1 MAEDAFLRADFSL
14 DEYLSRILADSSG
27 ECSRLKDQHV
37 RILSQ
42 HADSLSCEIIGEKEK
57 IYEGLNTLSALVAE
71 AKRISSELP
80 ELFLPLLSG
89 ETSKLDSELHRDLE
103 NEVEAM
109 QGDLSIAEGRTL
121 QHKEHITLVIDRQVY
136 TGIILVCK
144 DIIIVGLNTQEGR
157 EMYNALLIKE
167 IQCSIE
173 GSSLI
178 ISLPPI
184 RIEITKTESTLK
196 HLLNKITGREASK
209 PKKSS
214 KTKEPKSETTSEI
227 SINEV
232 DGIEYKKY
240 LLQIGRIE
248 SIESPSN
255 DEIIKEIL
263 AMHKASQ
270 WKGTASLLKI
280 LKKKSILDAVK
291 IYCQIEGEII
301 EKAIDSVIS
310 KKAPITSI
318 IERVHTLLDHYIK
331 GIEKVFPESAAY
343 GYIAV
348 HLEDIHVNTAKHM
361 FRLFYMCSDSLD
373 ENNDSHSFITSL
385 KKAFTYNG
393 YSYGYTVR
401 VGDDVLKDILKS
413 KYGFNKQVMQ
423 SVFKQMQK

>member
-42 HADSLSCEIIGEKEK
+42 HADSLSCEIISEKEK

-178 ISLPPI
+178 ILLPPI

-196 HLLNKITGREASK
+196 YLLNKIIGREASK
-209 PKKSS
+209 PQKPQKQKSPN
-214 KTKEPKSETTSEI
+214 PKPHQ
-227 SINEV
+227 
-232 DGIEYKKY
+232 KY
-240 LLQIGRIE
+240 PLMKWMG
-248 SIESPSN
+248 
-255 DEIIKEIL
+255 
-263 AMHKASQ
+263 
-270 WKGTASLLKI
+270 
-280 LKKKSILDAVK
+280 
-291 IYCQIEGEII
+291 
-301 EKAIDSVIS
+301 
-310 KKAPITSI
+310 
-318 IERVHTLLDHYIK
+318 
-331 GIEKVFPESAAY
+331 
-343 GYIAV
+343 
-348 HLEDIHVNTAKHM
+348 
-361 FRLFYMCSDSLD
+361 
-373 ENNDSHSFITSL
+373 
-385 KKAFTYNG
+385 
-393 YSYGYTVR
+393 
-401 VGDDVLKDILKS
+401 
-413 KYGFNKQVMQ
+413 
-423 SVFKQMQK
+423 